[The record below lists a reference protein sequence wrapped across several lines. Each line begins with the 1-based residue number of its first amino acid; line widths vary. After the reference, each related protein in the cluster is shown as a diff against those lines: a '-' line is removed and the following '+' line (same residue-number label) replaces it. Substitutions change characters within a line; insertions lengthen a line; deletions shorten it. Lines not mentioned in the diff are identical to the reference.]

1 MSPGTGKVTTVSIT
15 SVTSLDSAGTGVMAV
30 AGPGESI
37 LRCGAGHVLDV
48 DNCRLT
54 ITCGCRTCDRIK
66 KADQRRR
73 DRVNAAV
80 VTRTQRGARSRA
92 AWP

>member
-1 MSPGTGKVTTVSIT
+1 
-15 SVTSLDSAGTGVMAV
+15 MAV

-37 LRCGAGHVLDV
+37 LRCGAGHVLDA

-73 DRVNAAV
+73 DRVNAA
-80 VTRTQRGARSRA
+80 S
-92 AWP
+92 